1 MNSLCSDVMGLE
13 FPIILLRS
21 QFVGDRAHRSSYRWH
36 MFKRYLLAFTVFT
49 ITTSSSYAW
58 GPNGHR
64 VTGKIAQSHL
74 TPEAQAEVTALLGVE
89 SLAEA
94 STWPDFMRSN
104 PSDFW
109 RKGASPWHYIT
120 VPPGTTYEDTPPEG
134 DAMSALAMFSKQI
147 ADDSL
152 TTAERQLALRFAI
165 HLIGDLHQ
173 PLHVGRGDDRGGNN
187 VDLLFKDEPTNLHAL
202 WDEDLIEDEKLSY
215 TEKARWLDRRIT
227 ANEIAVWSDTDP
239 NTWIEESLVLRDR
252 IYEELGPYDRDT
264 MPNLSYDY
272 VYKNRADIDLRLQ
285 QSGIRIAAYL
295 NTLFSE

>member
-1 MNSLCSDVMGLE
+1 MAYVQK
-13 FPIILLRS
+13 ILARIY
-21 QFVGDRAHRSSYRWH
+21 D
-36 MFKRYLLAFTVFT
+36 
-49 ITTSSSYAW
+49 
-58 GPNGHR
+58 
-64 VTGKIAQSHL
+64 
-74 TPEAQAEVTALLGVE
+74 
-89 SLAEA
+89 
-94 STWPDFMRSN
+94 

-120 VPPGTTYEDTPPEG
+120 VPPGTTYEDAPPEG

-152 TTAERQLALRFAI
+152 
-165 HLIGDLHQ
+165 
-173 PLHVGRGDDRGGNN
+173 
-187 VDLLFKDEPTNLHAL
+187 KDEPTNLHAL

>member
-1 MNSLCSDVMGLE
+1 MIRSLFLSAAVLSLMAT
-13 FPIILLRS
+13 S
-21 QFVGDRAHRSSYRWH
+21 AH
-36 MFKRYLLAFTVFT
+36 
-49 ITTSSSYAW
+49 AW

-64 VTGKIAQSHL
+64 VTGKIAQAYL
-74 TPEAQAEVTALLGVE
+74 TPEAQAEITALLGVE

-120 VPPGTTYEDTPPEG
+120 VPPGTSYTEAPPEG
-134 DAMSALAMFSKQI
+134 DAMSALAMFSEQI
-147 ADDSL
+147 ANDSL
-152 TTAERQLALRFAI
+152 TITERQLALRFAI

-187 VDLLFKDEPTNLHAL
+187 VDVLFKDEPTNLHAL

-227 ANEIAVWSDTDP
+227 PDQVAIWSDTDP
-239 NTWIEESLVLRDR
+239 NTWVSESLVLRDKV
-252 IYEELGPYDRDT
+252 YEELGPYDRDT

-272 VYKNRADIDLRLQ
+272 VYKTRPDIDLRLQ